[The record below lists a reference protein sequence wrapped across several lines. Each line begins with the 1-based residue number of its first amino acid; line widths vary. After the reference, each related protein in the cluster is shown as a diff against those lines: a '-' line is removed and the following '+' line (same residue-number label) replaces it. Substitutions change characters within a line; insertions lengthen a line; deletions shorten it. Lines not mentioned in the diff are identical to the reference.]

1 MSGEAAG
8 EPAAERGVVS
18 VGYTNEAIGAN
29 HFKKSEDIEERAGRP
44 LWPTWPT
51 WPPRPSR
58 PSKAR
63 GAERTLTHTATA
75 RARVKATGNLPL
87 SRFCGQSSGANRCT
101 LTSLAYARCSS
112 NQAEISVQYQRRP
125 RLPTKSGRG
134 NSGCFRSF
142 QRVVRP
148 TLKRTQ
154 ISSTEPTAENGDGD
168 GDGNFFIKIHQ

>member
-18 VGYTNEAIGAN
+18 VGCTKEAIGAN
-29 HFKKSEDIEERAGRP
+29 HFKKNEDIEERAERP
-44 LWPTWPT
+44 P
-51 WPPRPSR
+51 WPPRLSR
-58 PSKAR
+58 PSKAK
-63 GAERTLTHTATA
+63 GAERALTHTATA
-75 RARVKATGNLPL
+75 RARVKAKGNLPL
-87 SRFCGQSSGANRCT
+87 SRCCGQSSGANRCT

-168 GDGNFFIKIHQ
+168 LFINFHQ